1 MSRFSTIDG
10 QHSALRDLERQRLE
24 KLMGQLRREVEP
36 KAKAAGRRF
45 QPPRRKERVSK
56 VCSRSEVPPASQA
69 PQAPQALQV
78 PRSDVRNDV
87 PYSNSCAPLPPGSR
101 GTPCGT
107 SRGGA
112 PSAAVPSAPSAEMAW
127 LLRVSERLD
136 EEAAEVHSFLA
147 EHSLEQYAFLLES
160 GPGAPGSSMEAL
172 CAATPELL
180 EQVGL
185 PPSPRRRLLHALGDL
200 TSAESELPS
209 EGHSFAQHWG
219 RLGRMPAGWHRCA
232 EGHSNR
238 VVTRSEPISHADV
251 AVGDDSPEADEATVD
266 EVAPAS
272 NVGHEPFH
280 HSRPEQVH
288 RASTSSRPGS
298 SGKTDKGCCYQC
310 YRKVY
315 LSIALHMSPDEV
327 DSRPGTPFDGDC
339 RVFCSNNC
347 IDGFREA
354 LAARNQRAAELSKL
368 REALHS
374 GNVEASLP
382 LHEHVSDQ

>member
-56 VCSRSEVPPASQA
+56 VSLCGRSEVPPVPQA
-69 PQAPQALQV
+69 PQAPQVPQV
-78 PRSDVRNDV
+78 PRNDVHNV

-101 GTPCGT
+101 GTP
-107 SRGGA
+107 RGA
-112 PSAAVPSAPSAEMAW
+112 PSAAVPSAPSAPSAEMAW

-136 EEAAEVHSFLA
+136 QEAAQVHSFLA

-172 CAATPELL
+172 RAVSPELL

-185 PPSPRRRLLHALGDL
+185 PPSPRRRLLHALEGDL
-200 TSAESELPS
+200 TSGELPA
-209 EGHSFAQHWG
+209 EGHIFAPHWG

-232 EGHSNR
+232 ESHSNR
-238 VVTRSEPISHADV
+238 VVTRSEPISHADA
-251 AVGDDSPEADEATVD
+251 AVGDDSLEVEATVD
-266 EVAPAS
+266 QVAPAS

-280 HSRPEQVH
+280 HSRPAEQVH
-288 RASTSSRPGS
+288 ASTSSRPGS
-298 SGKTDKGCCYQC
+298 GKADKGCCYQC

-315 LSIALHMSPDEV
+315 LSVALHLSPDEV
-327 DSRPGTPFDGDC
+327 DSRPGTPLDGDC

-354 LAARNQRAAELSKL
+354 LAVRNHRAAELNKL